1 MRGLFDFLLQNPI
14 LIFILLAWV
23 AGMVGNVM
31 KAARKTRERVEQ
43 QRRMPTARP
52 SQAAPPPVQAAG
64 RPMAPGRPAQAGQ
77 PSSDDIAAE
86 MRRILGMEPT
96 ARPARPVARPT
107 QPAPLRRLAEAERPP
122 TPVQPTAQQ
131 RKLELHIDPHVGERI
146 GKGEKKRSRI
156 EASVMGTLGGRVQ
169 RQVRVREAADRFPRT
184 NLRQALVLSEILGPP
199 LALRRPDPERL
210 Q

>member
-31 KAARKTRERVEQ
+31 KAARKTRERSEH
-43 QRRMPTARP
+43 QRRMPAARP
-52 SQAAPPPVQAAG
+52 SQAPPPVRAAG
-64 RPMAPGRPAQAGQ
+64 RPAAPGQPGQ

-96 ARPARPVARPT
+96 ASPTRPAARPT
-107 QPAPLRRLAEAERPP
+107 QPAPRRRLVEAERPP
-122 TPVQPTAQQ
+122 TPALPTAQQ

-146 GKGEKKRSRI
+146 GKGEKKRPRI

-169 RQVRVREAADRFPRT
+169 RQVRVREAADRFPRS
-184 NLRQALVLSEILGPP
+184 NLRQAVVLSEILGPP